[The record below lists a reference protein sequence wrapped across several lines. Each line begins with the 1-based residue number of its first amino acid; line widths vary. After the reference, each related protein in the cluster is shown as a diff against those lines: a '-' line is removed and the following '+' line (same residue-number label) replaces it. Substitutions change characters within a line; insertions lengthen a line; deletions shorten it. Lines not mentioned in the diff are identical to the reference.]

1 MGSVLTK
8 GSTIGCGHPPGQVS
22 LMAAKSLLTVLG
34 RAVLVKTDV
43 AGATVEGCPLKD
55 TSGSTQCKTAVV
67 TAGEATKL
75 TVREVKV
82 MLADTLAG
90 NSQGAP
96 PPSKLT
102 VLKVQTMLT
111 AV

>member
-8 GSTIGCGHPPGQVS
+8 DSTIGCGHPPGHVS
-22 LMAAKSLLTVLG
+22 LTAATSPLTVNSQT
-34 RAVLVKTDV
+34 VLVKTDV
-43 AGATVEGCPLKD
+43 AGAKVDGCPLTD
-55 TSGSTQCKTAVV
+55 SSSSTQCKTALV

-75 TVREVKV
+75 TVRGAKV

-102 VLKVQTMLT
+102 VLKVQTKLT